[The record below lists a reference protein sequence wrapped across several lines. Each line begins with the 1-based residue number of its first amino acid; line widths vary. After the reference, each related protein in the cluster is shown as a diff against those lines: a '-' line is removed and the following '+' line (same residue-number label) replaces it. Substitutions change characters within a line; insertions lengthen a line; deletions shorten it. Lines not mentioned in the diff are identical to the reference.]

1 MTNKNRT
8 KVPTYSEPTT
18 SNKEG
23 GTLKL
28 SSKSHANEQ
37 ENVSKYMKYPNG
49 YFAYLR
55 IGKTGS
61 PIRFYPDAQ
70 TAYTA
75 TLNEYDSLL
84 SQGVS
89 GSRTSLSISDMNG
102 SIVYEGVPKMNGK
115 IRFSIYEGKDVS
127 KTVSITDFK
136 NTYSFTTNN
145 TDMKQTKEK
154 FSNYEEGALAGNIKS
169 NASTF
174 IDNNILTQE
183 NVNFLCLSN
192 TSARKMAKVI
202 QETAINNKDADNDTF
217 TRAIQDVSLNMIT
230 ITKKLASGNP
240 TDDKHCSMHD
250 DLLYCAAHCK
260 SSDYLFNGSNKWR
273 KTPGKLNY
281 NKLEN
286 AIMDMYNRG
295 QEMILSASNTDQ
307 PKVSIAKSQ
316 VHNDTPVIEEAP
328 TLTNGHRTF
337 TEVVQAMTSTIM
349 TYTTTSED
357 IRFYLKMKCCS
368 LESEIKSL
376 TNSVVTTTLSDNK
389 ITFVLPSGISKE
401 LRISDY
407 TDNIALRNSV
417 CSITKQLLI
426 CAALSNKTRESI
438 ANAVSLDT
446 IEDYVNS
453 LPNLAA

>member
-1 MTNKNRT
+1 MTNKNTT
-8 KVPTYSEPTT
+8 KVPTYGEPIT

-127 KTVSITDFK
+127 
-136 NTYSFTTNN
+136 
-145 TDMKQTKEK
+145 
-154 FSNYEEGALAGNIKS
+154 
-169 NASTF
+169 

-192 TSARKMAKVI
+192 TSARQMAKVV
-202 QETAINNKDADNDTF
+202 QETAIINKDTDNDTF
-217 TRAIQDVSLNMIT
+217 TKAIQDVSMNMIT

-250 DLLYCAAHCK
+250 DLLYCASHCK

-281 NKLEN
+281 YKLEN

-337 TEVVQAMTSTIM
+337 TEVVQAMTSIIM

-376 TNSVVTTTLSDNK
+376 TNDVVTTTLSDNK
-389 ITFVLPSGISKE
+389 ITFYLPSGISKE
-401 LRISDY
+401 LKISDY
-407 TDNIALRNSV
+407 ADNIALRNSV

-446 IEDYVNS
+446 IENYVNS